1 MPIDFVLKYYPK
13 KGGNVMYLN
22 ERKVLRVNLSS
33 GKISKESINEDLIK
47 RYLGGRGL
55 ATKYISMEIDPKV
68 DPLSPENKL
77 IFANGLLTGTLAP
90 TGGRY
95 MVVTK
100 GPLTGTI
107 ASSNSG
113 GFFGAEL
120 SHAGY
125 MLLIVEGK
133 AKSPVYI
140 SIKDDEVKINDAFEM
155 WGMNTHQVT
164 DTILEKFGESKAKV
178 ACIGP
183 AGEKLSIVACI
194 INDKNRAAG
203 RTGVGA
209 VMGSKNLKAVVVK
222 GTAKIEFQDKEKFM
236 GVVKSDIET
245 IRNNSVT
252 GEGLPKLGTKVLDSI
267 INQNGLYPIKNFQFV
282 TFNKI
287 DEVNGE
293 ALVEKGYLKKNVACY
308 ACPIGC
314 GRKVTLPNGKTGEGP
329 EYETGWVYGADCGVD
344 DLIAITEASFLCN
357 ELGLDT
363 ISAGA
368 TIACAME
375 LYEKGYI
382 PKEDL
387 QKGPELNFGSSEAV
401 VYYTKAMGMR
411 EGFGDK
417 LAEGS
422 FRLAS
427 AYGHPELS
435 MSVKK
440 QELPAYDPRGVQ
452 GQALA
457 YATSN
462 RGGCHVRGYMI
473 SPEIIGLPEKLDP
486 QALEGKAQWVKIFQD
501 LTALIDSSGLCL
513 FSSFALGAGDYKDLI
528 NAVTGYN
535 FATEEIL
542 GIGERIWN
550 LERKFNLDA
559 GISPAEDKLPDR
571 FNEPLP
577 DGPQKGAVVHL
588 DKILPEYY
596 KIRGWSEKGILDENK
611 VKELN
616 L

>member
-1 MPIDFVLKYYPK
+1 MF
-13 KGGNVMYLN
+13 LN

-33 GKISKESINEDLIK
+33 GKISKESINENLIK

-77 IFANGLLTGTLAP
+77 IFANGLLTGTSAP
-90 TGGRY
+90 AGGRY

-140 SIKDDEVKINDAFEM
+140 SIKDDEVKINDASEM

-164 DTILEKFGESKAKV
+164 DTILEKFGESNARV

-183 AGEKLSIVACI
+183 AGEKVSMIACI

-236 GVVKSDIET
+236 GVVKGKTEI
-245 IRNNSVT
+245 IRKNSVT

-267 INQNGLYPIKNFQFV
+267 INQNGLYPTKNFQLG

-308 ACPIGC
+308 ACPIAC
-314 GRKVTLPNGKTGEGP
+314 GRKVTLPNGKMGEGP
-329 EYETGWVYGADCGVD
+329 EYETGWAYGADCGVD

-411 EGFGDK
+411 EGFGVK

-427 AYGHPELS
+427 AYRHPELS

-452 GQALA
+452 GHALE

-473 SPEIIGLPEKLDP
+473 APEILGIPEKLEP

-513 FSSFALGAGDYKDLI
+513 FTSFALGADDYKDLI
-528 NAVTGYN
+528 NTATGYN
-535 FATEEIL
+535 FTTEEIL

-611 VKELN
+611 IRELN